1 MSQIKIPWA
10 EPHLFGNEKFHFN
23 KAIDSLWI
31 SGGKYILKLENSIK
45 KKFNSKYAFAVSNG
59 TAAINLAFLAIDL
72 KPGDEIIVPGF
83 GYMAAANIGRLM
95 NLNVKFS
102 DVNRNTFCVDLVSL
116 KKVISAKTKAV
127 VIINT
132 YGNMQDVLSIKK
144 FLKKKNIKLI
154 EDAAESF
161 GSKHCGMY
169 SGTIG
174 DIGTFS
180 FHATKNIV
188 TGEGGMVVTNN
199 KNFADKINLYRSHGV
214 MKERYKHY
222 VHGHNFR
229 LTNIQAA
236 IGYAQFKNFDKIS
249 KKRKLIYKWYLDNL
263 NKNNINLQYI
273 PSSTNFLPWTLALVL
288 KSKKN
293 IQKKYLKKLAKN
305 GIEVRKGFYSSNRMK
320 IFNEKNLKNSIKNSN
335 FLSRNIICLPMFYK
349 MTKKKVIYISS
360 VFNKLFNS

>member
-1 MSQIKIPWA
+1 MSQNKIPWA
-10 EPHLFGNEKFHFN
+10 EPYLFGNEKFYLN

-31 SGGKYILKLENSIK
+31 SGGDYILKLENLIK

-95 NLNVKFS
+95 NLKVKFS

-132 YGNMQDVLSIKK
+132 YGNMHDVLSIKK
-144 FLKKKNIKLI
+144 FLKKRDIKLI

-180 FHATKNIV
+180 FHATKTIV
-188 TGEGGMVVTNN
+188 TGEGGMVLTNN
-199 KNFADKINLYRSHGV
+199 KNLANKISLYRSHGV

-229 LTNIQAA
+229 LTNMQAA
-236 IGYAQFKNFDKIS
+236 IGYGQFKHFDKIA
-249 KKRKLIYKWYLDNL
+249 KKRNLIYKWYLHYLDKANMH
-263 NKNNINLQYI
+263 LQYI

-288 KSKKN
+288 KSKQN
-293 IQKKYLKKLAKN
+293 LQNKYFKKLTKN
-305 GIEVRKGFYSSNRMK
+305 GIEARKGFYSSNRMK
-320 IFNEKNLKNSIKNSN
+320 IFNTIGLKSSIKISDY
-335 FLSRNIICLPMFYK
+335 LSKNIICLPFYYK
-349 MTKKKVIYISS
+349 MNKEKVRYISNM
-360 VFNKLFNS
+360 FNKLHQS